1 MGEKRDIKYIVI
13 TGGVLSGLGK
23 GVVSASIGRLFSS
36 RYKVMSI
43 KCDGYLNVDPG
54 TMNPTIHGEV
64 FVLDDGGEVD
74 LDFGHYER
82 FMNIDCRSEWSITS
96 GKVFL
101 TIMEKERRGEFL
113 GGDVQVVP
121 HVTGEIRERI
131 KRLAQEASADIAL
144 IEIGGTVG
152 DMENLWFME
161 AARELLNDVGRDHV
175 LFVHLGL
182 LPVIDSQ
189 GQQKTKPLQQSV
201 NLLRERGIFP
211 DVIIGR
217 TKERLTDSSRR
228 KLGLR
233 CNVGEDAVI
242 SDPDCDYVYE
252 LPLIFEEEG
261 LDAIISKKFGL
272 EKEKGTMD
280 AWRTLID
287 GMKHPKQEITVAICG
302 KYTDLADSY
311 ISILEALSHAGA
323 YAQTRVSVRWLETTD
338 IRTEEDAGA
347 LLEDVDAMIVP
358 GGFGSRGIE
367 GKITAIRYA
376 RTHKIP
382 FLGICYGLQLAVI
395 EHARHVMGIEQAH
408 TTEIDSETTAPV
420 VDILPEQVEITDK
433 GGTMRLGAYPAIL
446 SEGTMLAGLYGATH
460 VSERHRHRFEVNP
473 EYHDELEGKGLLFAG
488 KSPDGKLVEF
498 IERDDHPFFVAT
510 QGHPEL
516 KSRFDRPAPM
526 FAGLVRA
533 ALKKKELVVPDVHA

>member
-1 MGEKRDIKYIVI
+1 MTKYIIV

-36 RYKVMSI
+36 KYKIISI

-82 FMNIDCRSEWSITS
+82 FMNIDCKSDWSITS

-101 TIMEKERRGEFL
+101 SIMEKERRGEYL

-131 KRLAQEASADIAL
+131 EGLAKEAGADIAL

-161 AARELLNDVGRDHV
+161 AARELVNDVGRDNV

-201 NLLRERGIFP
+201 NLLRERGLFP

-217 TKERLTDSSRR
+217 TKERLTESSRR

-242 SDPDCDYVYE
+242 SDPDCDCVYE

-261 LDAIISKKFGL
+261 LDEIIRKKLGIT
-272 EKEKGTMD
+272 KQKGTMD
-280 AWRTLID
+280 HWRDLIKN
-287 GMKHPKQEITVAICG
+287 MKNPSKTITIGICG

-323 YAQTRVSVRWLETTD
+323 YQDVHVDVKWFETTA
-338 IRTEEDAGA
+338 IESKEDAA
-347 LLEDVDAMIVP
+347 KLLEDIDGMIVP

-367 GKITAIRYA
+367 GKIKAIRYA
-376 RTHKIP
+376 REEGIP

-395 EHARHVMGIEQAH
+395 EHARNIMGIKDAH
-408 TTEIDSETTAPV
+408 TTEIEKTKHPV
-420 VDILPEQVEITDK
+420 VDFLPDQVDITDK
-433 GGTMRLGAYPAIL
+433 GGTMRLGAYPAEL
-446 SEGTMLAGLYGATH
+446 KKGTIMEGLYDKTD
-460 VSERHRHRFEVNP
+460 VSERHRHRYEVNP
-473 EYHDELEGKGLLFAG
+473 EYHEQLEQKGLVFSG
-488 KSPDGKLVEF
+488 KSPDGRLVEF

-526 FAGLVRA
+526 FMGLVDAAKKRA
-533 ALKKKELVVPDVHA
+533 